1 VAISQPQDR
10 FMTCE
15 SAQAEIAANDTTIKK
30 LSSESG
36 EKVAQNVA
44 AGVAG
49 LFIWPLW
56 FAMDFQDASGIETN
70 ALQGRNNYLAS
81 VAAAKCNGGP
91 GKIRIRSQRPCP
103 AGVTGP
109 SSG

>member
-1 VAISQPQDR
+1 
-10 FMTCE
+10 MTCQ
-15 SAQAEIAANDTTIKK
+15 SAQAEIAANNNTIKE
-30 LSSESG
+30 LSSEG
-36 EKVAQNVA
+36 GAKVAQNIA

-81 VAAAKCNGGP
+81 VASAKCNVAGTTPEDGNLAMAGP
-91 GKIRIRSQRPCP
+91 QRVRP
-103 AGVTGP
+103 AP
-109 SSG
+109 INEAPAY